1 MIMIQSWTINVFE
14 RHLVETYF
22 IRIESRASFQFNS
35 VEYFKVHV
43 VRFVQR
49 LSLIHLHTST
59 RKRKHRKKLYV
70 STTFVEDCM

>member
-22 IRIESRASFQFNS
+22 IRIESRASFQFNF

-43 VRFVQR
+43 VRLVQR
-49 LSLIHLHTST
+49 LSLFDLHTST
-59 RKRKHRKKLYV
+59 QKRKHRKKLYV
-70 STTFVEDCM
+70 TTIFVDDCM